1 MKILMI
7 SPQFRPLVGGYERA
21 AERLSIALVQKG
33 HQVTIISERQKIGW
47 PKRESFHK
55 VNIYRWWCVYKPGWH
70 IITSLFG
77 LAIFLFVKG
86 RKFDVWHIHQ
96 YGMHAALVAA
106 FGRALHR
113 PVVLKLTSSSY
124 MGIEASI
131 SKYHCPK
138 ILKWLHLQYDAVIAL
153 TQETENEAKLF
164 GFPTERINVLGNGVD
179 IQEFRPRFIRNQ
191 KKKLGL
197 DERHI
202 FMISVG
208 RLSEEKNIE
217 MLLNAWAMSVPKINN
232 KWMLLI
238 VGFGPLER
246 YLENYSNQLGI
257 SGRVLFV
264 GKQTNVNEWL
274 GAADVFIQS
283 SNREGLSNTMLEAM
297 ATGLPV
303 IATQVSGTFELVQ
316 KTGSGIIVP
325 IGDVKSLADAIIIM
339 SGSEILRKQSRVY
352 SRKVIRE
359 KYSID
364 NVTLSHEI
372 LYKSLK

>member
-21 AERLSIALVQKG
+21 AERLSIALAQKG
-33 HQVTIISERQKIGW
+33 HQVTIIAERQKKEW
-47 PKRESFHK
+47 PKSEKLQNVS
-55 VNIYRWWCVYKPGWH
+55 ILRWWCVYKPGWH
-70 IITSLFG
+70 IITSILG
-77 LAIFLFVKG
+77 LAFLLLTKG

-96 YGMHAALVAA
+96 YGILAALVAA
-106 FGRALHR
+106 FGKALHR

-124 MGIEASI
+124 MGIETAIANNRI
-131 SKYHCPK
+131 SKVIK
-138 ILKWLHLQYDAVIAL
+138 RLHLQCNAVVAL
-153 TQETENEAKLF
+153 TRETAKEAKLF
-164 GFPTERINVLGNGVD
+164 GFPQERIHVLGNGVD
-179 IQEFRPRFIRNQ
+179 LHDFRPRSIINQ

-197 DERHI
+197 DKRLC

-217 MLLNAWAMSVPKINN
+217 MLLDAWAMSIPKINLE
-232 KWMLLI
+232 WMLLI
-238 VGFGPLER
+238 VGFGPLDK
-246 YLENYSNQLGI
+246 YLENYANQLGI
-257 SGRVLFV
+257 INRVMFV

-303 IATQVSGTFELVQ
+303 IATQVSGTIELV
-316 KTGSGIIVP
+316 KETGAGIIVP
-325 IGDVKSLADAIIIM
+325 IGDVKSMADAIINM
-339 SGSEILRKQSRVY
+339 TSSDKLRKENRSF
-352 SRKVIRE
+352 SRKVIEE
-359 KYSID
+359 KYSISK
-364 NVTLSHEI
+364 VTFSHEK